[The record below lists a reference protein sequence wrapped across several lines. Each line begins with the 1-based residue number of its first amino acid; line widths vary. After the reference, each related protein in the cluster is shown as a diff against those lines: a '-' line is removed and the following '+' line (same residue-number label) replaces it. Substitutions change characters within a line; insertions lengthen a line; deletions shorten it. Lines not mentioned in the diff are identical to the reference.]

1 MKGINNLKTGTKII
15 TGFIFVAAITAV
27 VGIVGMLVTQKVD
40 GNLEALYNERLIPN
54 AILGKIQLNQADARF
69 EMGELLYKSQL
80 GNVDSIISDVT
91 QTLNRIASENNDLIK
106 EYEASNPKE
115 YELALLEAFKSS
127 NTAYREYREEII
139 SLVSQKKYS
148 QAVKLNE
155 MAAEL
160 REQTERDLADLK
172 EMNNT
177 IAIELK
183 NTSDANMKIGRT
195 TTLILTFASIFLAI
209 FIGLVIT
216 RNIVKGLKETVKQA
230 EYLKEGD
237 FRQTQSEAFTS
248 RKDEIGRLAKAFE
261 EMTTRLKS
269 LLITINK
276 NSMEVTSTSQELSA
290 TVEEI
295 NAQVQ
300 NVNSATQEIAA
311 GMEET
316 SAAIEEI
323 SSSGIQI
330 RNFSETLVSQAQEGN
345 SNSLEIASRA
355 SKLRKGAEN
364 ARDNAIH
371 IYQERQR
378 EINASIE
385 RGRVVSEII
394 VMSESIEKISDQIN
408 LLALN
413 AAIEAARAGEHG
425 LGFAVVADEVRKLAE
440 ASRKSVDQINVLVEE
455 VNIAFN
461 DLSMN
466 SNELLT
472 FIDTKVIADYD
483 VLVETGDLYL
493 KDAEYV
499 SHSMNAFNLSAGEIN
514 SAIDHINTA
523 IESVASAI
531 EQATASSLE
540 ITGNVEAVT
549 KAIDEVSKVANVQAA
564 LAEELNNNVNLFKV

>member
-1 MKGINNLKTGTKII
+1 M
-15 TGFIFVAAITAV
+15 
-27 VGIVGMLVTQKVD
+27 
-40 GNLEALYNERLIPN
+40 
-54 AILGKIQLNQADARF
+54 
-69 EMGELLYKSQL
+69 
-80 GNVDSIISDVT
+80 
-91 QTLNRIASENNDLIK
+91 IK

-115 YELALLEAFKSS
+115 DELALLEAFKSS

-139 SLVSQKKYS
+139 SLVSQKKYN

-378 EINASIE
+378 EIHASIE

-540 ITGNVEAVT
+540 ITGNVEEVT